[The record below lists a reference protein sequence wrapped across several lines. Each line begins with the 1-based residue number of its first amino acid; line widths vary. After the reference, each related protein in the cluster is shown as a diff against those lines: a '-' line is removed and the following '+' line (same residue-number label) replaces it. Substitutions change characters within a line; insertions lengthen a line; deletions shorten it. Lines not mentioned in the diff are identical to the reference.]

1 LEVLSVCIWAVPLV
15 AAFVVARHNAIAE
28 LILGGSILLIG
39 IVTYAYSP
47 HPVMATAV
55 PEFVREACRAWAGQ
69 Q

>member
-1 LEVLSVCIWAVPLV
+1 MLSACIWAVPLT
-15 AAFVVARHNAIAE
+15 AAFIVARHNAIAR

-47 HPVMATAV
+47 HLAMTTAV

>member
-1 LEVLSVCIWAVPLV
+1 MLSVCIWAVPLV

-55 PEFVREACRAWAGQ
+55 PEFVREACRAWGAQ